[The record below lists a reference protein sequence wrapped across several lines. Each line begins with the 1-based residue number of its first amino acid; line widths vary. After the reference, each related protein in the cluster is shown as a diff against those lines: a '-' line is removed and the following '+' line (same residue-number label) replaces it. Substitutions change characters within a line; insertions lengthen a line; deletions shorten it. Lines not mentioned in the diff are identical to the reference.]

1 MEKTRHQAFAIE
13 TMKRSEIDLAEYN
26 PRFINEKN
34 RKNLKKALS
43 DNGLV
48 ETLVVNRRTGR
59 LVSGHQ
65 RISVL
70 DSLEKNTDYLLDV
83 AVIDVDEKTEAKLNV
98 QLNQRNLQGDFDF
111 DGLAR
116 MMDDFD
122 LEAFELGFE
131 DFDMKMMGLGDD
143 EGPAENG
150 TKEGIAAIREFRGG
164 GLDGLRDGQ
173 AADIHFTVVC
183 ETQEEKR
190 DFLKKKNIPVFEK
203 TVPLKALTG

>member
-1 MEKTRHQAFAIE
+1 MTG
-13 TMKRSEIDLAEYN
+13 SL
-26 PRFINEKN
+26 
-34 RKNLKKALS
+34 
-43 DNGLV
+43 G
-48 ETLVVNRRTGR
+48 LVVNKRTGR

-70 DSLEKNTDYLLDV
+70 DSLEKNQDYLLDV
-83 AVIDVDEKTEAKLNV
+83 AIIDVDENTEAKLNV

-111 DGLAR
+111 GGLAQ

-131 DFDMKMMGLGDD
+131 DFDMKMMGLDD
-143 EGPAENG
+143 DADPAESEI
-150 TKEGIAAIREFRGG
+150 KESIAEINEFRNGS
-164 GLDGLRDGQ
+164 LDNVKNSQ

-190 DFLKKKNIPVFEK
+190 GFLKKKNIPVFEK
-203 TVPLKALTG
+203 TIPLKALLG